1 VDKTERDEVVDDL
14 QRWEREREE
23 RNRRLDRRLD
33 RGLDRG
39 LDLRW
44 GVLFVVL
51 VAALALGWTLLLREV
66 FPP

>member
-1 VDKTERDEVVDDL
+1 VDKTERDEVADDL
-14 QRWEREREE
+14 HRWEREREE
-23 RNRRLDRRLD
+23 RNRRLDR
-33 RGLDRG
+33 G

-44 GVLFVVL
+44 GVWFVVL